1 MRKLRVVYAMALST
15 LFSLA
20 TVAVAL
26 ADGGGG
32 Y

>member
-26 ADGGGG
+26 AGDGGGM
-32 Y
+32 